1 MALDPRQAE
10 TFWPLYREYRNEM
23 ARVNDRY
30 VKLLVTYADNYDAS
44 RTSSRPG
51 CSRVPGHREGPQ
63 CRQARYVRGRPPVH
77 EGRDAERKEVAI
89 PNVVLAGVTIRR
101 VSVSHPPSGQRAGR
115 ARLGRSAERGD
126 GVAGAT
132 AAETHRDR
140 LGQ

>member
-1 MALDPRQAE
+1 M
-10 TFWPLYREYRNEM
+10 FREYLDIEKGRSAVRPATCE
-23 ARVNDRY
+23 VG
-30 VKLLVTYADNYDAS
+30 LLSTKVVT
-44 RTSSRPG
+44 PK
-51 CSRVPGHREGPQ
+51 
-63 CRQARYVRGRPPVH
+63 
-77 EGRDAERKEVAI
+77 RKEVAI